1 MVYQEKVQHIY
12 VLNGESQRKGEVDD
26 TGRRKCVR
34 LIDIVLMHGENR
46 MRILGLSSNRNIV
59 STTVEKGIKEE
70 RMVQMEK
77 SEECGASVHL
87 INFS

>member
-34 LIDIVLMHGENR
+34 LIDISLCM
-46 MRILGLSSNRNIV
+46 
-59 STTVEKGIKEE
+59 E
-70 RMVQMEK
+70 RTE
-77 SEECGASVHL
+77 
-87 INFS
+87 

>member
-26 TGRRKCVR
+26 TGRRRRCVR
-34 LIDIVLMHGENR
+34 LIDIVLMHGESR
-46 MRILGLSSNRNIV
+46 MRILGLSGNRNIV
-59 STTVEKGIKEE
+59 STTVGIKEE
-70 RMVQMEK
+70 RMVQTEK
-77 SEECGASVHL
+77 SEECRALIHL